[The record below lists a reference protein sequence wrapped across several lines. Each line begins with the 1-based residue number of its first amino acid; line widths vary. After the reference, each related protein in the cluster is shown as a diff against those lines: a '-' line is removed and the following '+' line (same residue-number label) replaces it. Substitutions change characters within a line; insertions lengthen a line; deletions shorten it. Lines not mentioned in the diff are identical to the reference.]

1 MILILGQMALLVC
14 AGLAWQWLRP
24 GGLDAVQTRKVVTG
38 VVYYLLLPA
47 LVLLVLWQAEL
58 GLDSLRIA
66 LAAAVGV
73 LAALLLSAAFCRLCG
88 MPGPVTGAVM
98 LAAAFPNATYL
109 GLPVLEGLFGPWA
122 RGIAIQYDLFAC
134 TPLLLT
140 VGILVAQRLGGG
152 ANFVWFGFLRVP
164 ALWAALLALVLK
176 LGGVAMPALL
186 AGALERLSSGVV
198 PLMLLALGMS
208 LRMDVLHSRRAG
220 ALLPIV
226 VIQLFIMP
234 ALVWGVAGGSGL
246 EGEVLTAVV
255 LEGAM
260 PSMVL
265 GIVICERY
273 GLDTALFAAATTVT
287 TLLCFFTLPLWFAWV

>member
-1 MILILGQMALLVC
+1 MTLILGQMALLVC

-24 GGLDAVQTRKVVTG
+24 GGLDAALTRKVLTG
-38 VVYYLLLPA
+38 LVYHLLLPA
-47 LVLLVLWQAEL
+47 LVLLVLWPAEL

-73 LAALLLSAAFCRLCG
+73 LGALLLSGGLCRVCG
-88 MPGPVTGAVM
+88 MPGPATGAAM
-98 LAAAFPNATYL
+98 LAAAFPNVTYL

-122 RGIAIQYDLFAC
+122 RGVAIQYDLFAC

-140 VGILVAQRLGGG
+140 VGILVAQRLGDGG
-152 ANFVWFGFLRVP
+152 RFVWYGFLRVP
-164 ALWAALLALVLK
+164 ALWAALLALL
-176 LGGVAMPALL
+176 LNAGGVPMPELL
-186 AGALERLSSGVV
+186 QGTLEHLSSGVV
-198 PLMLLALGMS
+198 PLMLLALGLS
-208 LRMDVLHSRRAG
+208 LRTDVLRSKRVG

-226 VIQLFIMP
+226 AIQLFLMP
-234 ALVWGVAGGSGL
+234 ALVWGVAAATGL
-246 EGEVLTAVV
+246 EGVLLTAVV

-273 GLDTALFAAATTVT
+273 GLDTSLFAAAVTVT
-287 TLLCFFTLPLWFAWV
+287 TLLSFFTLPLWFAWV

>member
-1 MILILGQMALLVC
+1 MTLILGQMALLVC
-14 AGLAWQWLRP
+14 AGLIWQWLRP
-24 GGLDAVQTRKVVTG
+24 GGLDADQTRKVLTG
-38 VVYYLLLPA
+38 VVYHLLLPA

-66 LAAAVGV
+66 LAAAAGV
-73 LAALLLSAAFCRLCG
+73 LGALLLSAGFCRFCG
-88 MPGPVTGAVM
+88 MSGPVTGAAM
-98 LAAAFPNATYL
+98 LAAAFPNVTYL
-109 GLPVLEGLFGPWA
+109 GLPVLEGLFGTWA

-140 VGILVAQRLGGG
+140 VGILVAQRLGTGG
-152 ANFVWFGFLRVP
+152 DFSWFGFLRVP
-164 ALWAALLALVLK
+164 ALWAALLALVLN
-176 LGGVAMPALL
+176 LGGVDMPELL
-186 AGALERLSSGVV
+186 GGTLERLSSGVV
-198 PLMLLALGMS
+198 PLMLLALGLS
-208 LRMDVLHSRRAG
+208 LRTDVLRSRRVG
-220 ALLPIV
+220 VLLPIV
-226 VIQLFIMP
+226 AIQLFLMP
-234 ALVWGVAGGSGL
+234 ALVWGVASTAGL

>member
-14 AGLAWQWLRP
+14 AGLAWQWWRP
-24 GGLDAVQTRKVVTG
+24 GGLDAVQTRKVLTG
-38 VVYYLLLPA
+38 VVYHLLLPA

-58 GLDSLRIA
+58 GLDSVRIA
-66 LAAAVGV
+66 LAAAAGV
-73 LAALLLSAAFCRLCG
+73 LGALLLSAGLCRVCA
-88 MPGPVTGAVM
+88 MPGPATGAAM
-98 LAAAFPNATYL
+98 LAAAFPNVTYL

-122 RGIAIQYDLFAC
+122 RGVAIQYDLFAC

-152 ANFVWFGFLRVP
+152 GSFSWFGFLRVP
-164 ALWAALLALVLK
+164 ALWAALLALGFN
-176 LGGVAMPALL
+176 LGDVAMPLL
-186 AGALERLSSGVV
+186 LEGTLERLSSGVV
-198 PLMLLALGMS
+198 PLMLLAPGLS
-208 LRMDVLHSRRAG
+208 LRTDVLRSRRAG

-226 VIQLFIMP
+226 AIQLFLMP
-234 ALVWGVAGGSGL
+234 ALVWGVAGSLGL
-246 EGEVLTAVV
+246 EGELLTAVV

-273 GLDTALFAAATTVT
+273 GLDTSLFAAATTVT

>member
-1 MILILGQMALLVC
+1 MTLILGQMALLVC
-14 AGLAWQWLRP
+14 AGLVWQWLRP
-24 GGLDAVQTRKVVTG
+24 GGLDAAQTRKVVTG

-73 LAALLLSAAFCRLCG
+73 LGALLLSAGFCRMCG
-88 MPGPVTGAVM
+88 MPGPATGAVM
-98 LAAAFPNATYL
+98 LAAAFPNVTYL

-122 RGIAIQYDLFAC
+122 RGVAIQYDLFAC

-152 ANFVWFGFLRVP
+152 GAFSWFGFLGVP
-164 ALWAALLALVLK
+164 ALWAALLALALNMA
-176 LGGVAMPALL
+176 GVAMPELL
-186 AGALERLSSGVV
+186 KGALERLSSGVV

-208 LRMDVLHSRRAG
+208 LRTDVLRSRRVG

-226 VIQLFIMP
+226 AIQLFFMP
-234 ALVWGVAGGSGL
+234 ALVWGVARATGL
-246 EGEVLTAVV
+246 EGELLTAVV

-287 TLLCFFTLPLWFAWV
+287 TLLCFFTLPLWFAWA

>member
-1 MILILGQMALLVC
+1 MTLILGQMALLVC
-14 AGLAWQWLRP
+14 AGLVWQWLRP
-24 GGLDAVQTRKVVTG
+24 GGLDAALTRKVLTG
-38 VVYYLLLPA
+38 VVYHLLLPA
-47 LVLLVLWQAEL
+47 LVLLVLWQADL

-66 LAAAVGV
+66 LAASAGV
-73 LAALLLSAAFCRLCG
+73 LGALLLSAALCRVCG
-88 MPGPVTGAVM
+88 MPGPATGAAM

-140 VGILVAQRLGGG
+140 VGILVAQRLGDGG
-152 ANFVWFGFLRVP
+152 RFVWYGFLKVP
-164 ALWAALLALVLK
+164 ALWAALLALALNM
-176 LGGVAMPALL
+176 GGVAMPELL
-186 AGALERLSSGVV
+186 LGTLEHLSSGVV
-198 PLMLLALGMS
+198 PLMLLSLGLS
-208 LRMDVLHSRRAG
+208 LRIDVLRSRRVG

-226 VIQLFIMP
+226 LIQLFLMP
-234 ALVWGVAGGSGL
+234 LLVWGVAGGAGL

-255 LEGAM
+255 LEAAM

-273 GLDTALFAAATTVT
+273 GLDTGLFAAAVTVT
-287 TLLCFFTLPLWFAWV
+287 TLLSFFTLPLWFVWV

>member
-1 MILILGQMALLVC
+1 MTLILGQMALLVC
-14 AGLAWQWLRP
+14 AGLVWQWLRP
-24 GGLDAVQTRKVVTG
+24 GGLDADQTRKVVTG

-47 LVLLVLWQAEL
+47 LVLLVLWQAQL
-58 GLDSLRIA
+58 GMDSLRIA

-73 LAALLLSAAFCRLCG
+73 LGALLLSASFCRVCG
-88 MPGPVTGAVM
+88 MPGPATGAVM
-98 LAAAFPNATYL
+98 LAAAFPNVTYL

-122 RGIAIQYDLFAC
+122 RGVAIQYDLFAC

-140 VGILVAQRLGGG
+140 VGILVAQRLGDGG
-152 ANFVWFGFLRVP
+152 HFVWYGFLRVP
-164 ALWAALLALVLK
+164 ALWAALLALVLNM
-176 LGGVAMPALL
+176 GGVAMPELL
-186 AGALERLSSGVV
+186 QGALERLSSGVV

-208 LRMDVLHSRRAG
+208 LRTDVLRSRRVG

-226 VIQLFIMP
+226 VIQLFFMP
-234 ALVWGVAGGSGL
+234 AIVWGVASASGL
-246 EGEVLTAVV
+246 EGELLTAVV